1 MTILNGKRSDNVLDV
16 ARYAEII
23 KDNKTAKDVVTGK
36 TLDISKNV
44 PLTQRESLVIEF

>member
-1 MTILNGKRSDNVLDV
+1 MLDV